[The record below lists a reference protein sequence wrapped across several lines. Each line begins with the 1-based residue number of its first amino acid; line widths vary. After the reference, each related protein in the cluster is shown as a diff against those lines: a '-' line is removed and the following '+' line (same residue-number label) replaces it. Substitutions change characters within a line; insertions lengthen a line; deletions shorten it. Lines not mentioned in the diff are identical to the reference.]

1 MTFEERFK
9 QDYDNAENLKS
20 LFEEILFSTH
30 DYNLLSDIDKRIITL
45 KGIVEWRY
53 PVQEL

>member
-1 MTFEERFK
+1 MTFEERFE
-9 QDYDNAENLKS
+9 QNYDNVENLKS

-30 DYNLLSDIDKRIITL
+30 DYNLLSNIDKRIIKL